1 MHQTT
6 LKNISI
12 KIFIS
17 LDGSK
22 RIDILNVSEPFTG
35 RVAGIKSNVNLQQS
49 VTCYNNLAGLYIMK
63 DSERLLFSN
72 RSIY

>member
-6 LKNISI
+6 LKNLSI

-17 LDGSK
+17 LDGSM
-22 RIDILNVSEPFTG
+22 RIDVLNVSESFAG

-49 VTCYNNLAGLYIMK
+49 VTWHNKLAGL
-63 DSERLLFSN
+63 
-72 RSIY
+72 SI